1 MNYNSND
8 ILKMIQEGKSVD
20 DIAKEFT
27 AALNEAKKI
36 DEAKR
41 AELRRKEEEARKKAQ
56 EKVEKIAD
64 MIKVRDAIAAYIKR
78 WYPNLTAQYKDLD
91 ITAEDLVDLVD
102 DSIAEVREAF
112 SMFGNVAN
120 MLKPGN
126 ATLSIKTDKSNLDNV
141 FNTFFKNN
149 GI

>member
-41 AELRRKEEEARKKAQ
+41 AEAKEEEARKKVQ
-56 EKVEKIAD
+56 ERADKIAD
-64 MIKVRDAIAAYIKR
+64 MGKMKDAIAAYIKR
-78 WYPNLTAQYKDLD
+78 WYPNLAAQYKDID

-102 DSIAEVREAF
+102 ETVAEMREAF
-112 SMFGNVAN
+112 SMFGNFAH

-141 FNTFFKNN
+141 FDTFFKNN

>member
-41 AELRRKEEEARKKAQ
+41 AEAKFKEEAARKKAQ

-64 MIKVRDAIAAYIKR
+64 MIKVKDAIAAYIKR
-78 WYPNLTAQYKDLD
+78 WYPNLAAQYKDID

-102 DSIAEVREAF
+102 ESIAEMRAAF
-112 SMFGNVAN
+112 SMFGDFAH

-126 ATLSIKTDKSNLDNV
+126 ATLSVKTDKPNLDSV
-141 FNTFFKNN
+141 FDTFFKNN

>member
-27 AALNEAKKI
+27 TALNEAKKI

-41 AELRRKEEEARKKAQ
+41 AEAKQKEEVARKKAQ
-56 EKVEKIAD
+56 ERVDKIAD
-64 MIKVRDAIAAYIKR
+64 MGKVKDAVVAYIKR
-78 WYPNLTAQYKDLD
+78 WYPNLIAQYKDID
-91 ITAEDLVDLVD
+91 ITAEDLVNLVD
-102 DSIAEVREAF
+102 ETVAEMREAF
-112 SMFGNVAN
+112 SMFGNFAD
-120 MLKPGN
+120 MLKPSG
-126 ATLSIKTDKSNLDNV
+126 IKTDKNTLDTV
-141 FNTFFKNN
+141 FDTFFKNN